1 MSNYQINQSVVQNLQ
16 TDKNTIIDKF
26 NSNRIVSIPQDIV
39 ITFDSGVLTL
49 ISGSKLYVPNG
60 FESDGTTP
68 KFDIFILQ
76 KDVISTRNSSV
87 KEFYMYET
95 KNDVISQWG
104 NSSFCIISSGTT
116 APTGKTFMC
125 WYDLNDNKIKVTKDS
140 GATWEDR
147 GMSFPFCLATSS
159 DTAIKQVDQLFNGF
173 GYIGSTC
180 YILPGVT
187 GYIPKGLNSDGT
199 LINEIIT
206 QTKVSITTVT
216 SSWGT
221 GSETFFFNGVD
232 SYIHRASK
240 NCFYQATQPI
250 VKDVENYWFNT
261 ASGKY
266 YETKDSGLTW
276 TEFKAIPAFTI
287 TFDNSLITSLKSC
300 GVHELVNSNAT
311 NLSDYG
317 REIIS
322 GLGKPS
328 DKYIELTLGATNTYY
343 LAPANGW
350 FTCVKRAASAGQYL
364 YLRTLISNVGI
375 QTSISNAN
383 EYGVVTIPISKGD
396 ICIVVYTATGQGDA
410 ERFRFVYDQGCQ

>member
-1 MSNYQINQSVVQNLQ
+1 MSNYQINQSVVQDLLA
-16 TDKNTIIDKF
+16 DKNTIIDKF
-26 NSNRIVSIPQDIV
+26 NSNRIVSIPQGVIV
-39 ITFDSGVLTL
+39 TFDDGVLT
-49 ISGSKLYVPNG
+49 IKAGTKLYIPNG

-68 KFDIFILQ
+68 KF
-76 KDVISTRNSSV
+76 
-87 KEFYMYET
+87 ET
-95 KNDVISQWG
+95 VVMTTDCQIPNDRTGKTMFGMHANKTQWRCDWSNG
-104 NSSFCIISSGTT
+104 TCIATSGTT
-116 APTGKTFMC
+116 FP
-125 WYDLNDNKIKVTKDS
+125 DNPINFHRHYKLDENLIY
-140 GATWEDR
+140 TW
-147 GMSFPFCLATSS
+147 TSS
-159 DTAIKQVDQLFNGF
+159 TGWTTSQESLPLGVCTYNSDKKVKSVDQLFNGF

-180 YILPGVT
+180 YILPGIT

-206 QTKVSITTVT
+206 QTKLSITTVT

-250 VKDVENYWFNT
+250 VKDVEDYWFNT

-266 YETKDSGLTW
+266 YETRDSGLTW

-328 DKYIELTLGATNTYY
+328 DKYIDLTVGASGTTYIAPMNGYIYCSGHANASPAYISIDIPNLQYCGINGNEGHDLTTNQIA
-343 LAPANGW
+343 LKIGDK
-350 FTCVKRAASAGQYL
+350 FT
-364 YLRTLISNVGI
+364 LRYSNTTI
-375 QTSISNAN
+375 NA
-383 EYGVVTIPISKGD
+383 
-396 ICIVVYTATGQGDA
+396 
-410 ERFRFVYDQGCQ
+410 FRFVYDEGCS

>member
-1 MSNYQINQSVVQNLQ
+1 MSNYQLTQSVVQGLLK
-16 TDKNTIIDKF
+16 DKNTIIDKF

-39 ITFDSGVLTL
+39 ITFDNGVLTL

-76 KDVISTRNSSV
+76 KDVISTRSVSV
-87 KEFYMYET
+87 KEFYLYET

-104 NSSFCIISSGTT
+104 DSYFGAISSGTT
-116 APTGKTFMC
+116 APTGKTYMC
-125 WYDLNDNKIKVTKDS
+125 WYDLNENKIKVTKDS
-140 GATWEDR
+140 GATWEDH
-147 GMSFPFCLATSS
+147 GMSFPFCLATSG

-180 YILPGVT
+180 YILPGIT
-187 GYIPKGLNSDGT
+187 GYIPQGLNSDGT

-206 QTKVSITTVT
+206 QTKVSCTTVT
-216 SSWGT
+216 SQWGT
-221 GSETFFFNGVD
+221 GSELFFFNGID

-250 VKDVENYWFNT
+250 VKDVDNYWYNT
-261 ASGKY
+261 ETGKF
-266 YETKDSGLTW
+266 YETKNSGSSW
-276 TEFKAIPAFTI
+276 SEFKAIPAFTI
-287 TFDNSLITSLKSC
+287 TFDEGKITSLKSC

-317 REIIS
+317 RQVIS

-328 DKYIELTLGATNTYY
+328 SKYIDLTVGASGTTYI
-343 LAPANGW
+343 APMNG
-350 FTCVKRAASAGQYL
+350 YL
-364 YLRTLISNVGI
+364 YCSGHANASPAYISIDIPNFQYCGINGDVGHDLTTNQIVLKNGDKFTLRYSNTTI
-375 QTSISNAN
+375 NA
-383 EYGVVTIPISKGD
+383 
-396 ICIVVYTATGQGDA
+396 
-410 ERFRFVYDQGCQ
+410 FRFVYDEGCS